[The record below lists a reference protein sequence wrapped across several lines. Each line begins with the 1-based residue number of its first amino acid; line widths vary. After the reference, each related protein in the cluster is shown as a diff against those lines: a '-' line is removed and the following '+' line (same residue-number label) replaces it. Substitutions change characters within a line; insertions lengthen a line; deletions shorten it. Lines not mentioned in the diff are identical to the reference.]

1 MPAEATSETTH
12 EATHEATPTAG
23 TTAEP
28 TPATTP
34 GTPAA
39 TPPEMTPSPLGRAV
53 TEASRRLAAARASH
67 RPCPPVRDLLPP
79 DDVHAA
85 YAVQS
90 RWVAGR
96 EAAGA
101 RVTGRKIGLTSPK
114 VQAQLGVDQP
124 DFGFLL
130 DEMACAEGA
139 AVDIDRLIRPKIEA
153 EVAFVLAADLDTED
167 IGPAEVAAATGQVV
181 AALEIVDSRIADWD
195 ISLVDTVADNASSGL
210 FVLGSEPRPL
220 DGLDLAGC
228 AMVLR
233 RGDDV
238 VSTGTGAEC
247 LGGPALA
254 VAWLARTARAHGR
267 PLRAGDIVL
276 SGALGP
282 MVPVTA
288 GDVFEAEI
296 TGLGTVRT
304 SFTGGSS

>member
-1 MPAEATSETTH
+1 MAS
-12 EATHEATPTAG
+12 
-23 TTAEP
+23 
-28 TPATTP
+28 
-34 GTPAA
+34 
-39 TPPEMTPSPLGRAV
+39 EMTASSLARA
-53 TEASRRLAAARASH
+53 TAEASRRLADVRVSH

-79 DDVHAA
+79 GDVHAA
-85 YAVQS
+85 YSVQS
-90 RWVAGR
+90 RWVIGR

-101 RVTGRKIGLTSPK
+101 RVIGRKIGLTSPT

-130 DEMACAEGA
+130 NDMACPDGA
-139 AVDIDRLIRPKIEA
+139 PVDMDRLIQPKIEA
-153 EVAFVLAADLDTED
+153 EVAFVLATDLDTAYA
-167 IGPAEVAAATGQVV
+167 GAAEVVAATGQVV

-210 FVLGSEPRPL
+210 FVLGSQPRPL

-228 AMVLR
+228 EMVLR
-233 RGDDV
+233 RGEEV
-238 VSTGTGAEC
+238 VSTGTGTDC

-254 VAWLARTARAHGR
+254 VAWLARTAHAHGR

-304 SFTGGSS
+304 SFTGGNS